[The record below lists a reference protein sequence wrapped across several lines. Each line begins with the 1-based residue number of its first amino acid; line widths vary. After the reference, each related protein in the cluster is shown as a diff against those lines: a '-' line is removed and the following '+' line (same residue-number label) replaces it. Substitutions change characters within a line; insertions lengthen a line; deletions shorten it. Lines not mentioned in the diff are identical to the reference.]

1 MVSGNKFQE
10 NKTINH
16 ESFKFGN
23 QLGSYTKTAILLIID
38 AFSFQVE
45 EKWSSQLIICNLS
58 HSIFSYVEIQKH
70 LLENYDGQSFNVIQV
85 LNITCSP
92 SLK

>member
-1 MVSGNKFQE
+1 MSLLNLG
-10 NKTINH
+10 INWADI
-16 ESFKFGN
+16 
-23 QLGSYTKTAILLIID
+23 YTKTAIFLIID

-45 EKWSSQLIICNLS
+45 ELGSSQLIICNLS
-58 HSIFSYVEIQKH
+58 HSIISYVEILKH
-70 LLENYDGQSFNVIQV
+70 LLENYDGQAFNVIQV

>member
-1 MVSGNKFQE
+1 MV
-10 NKTINH
+10 
-16 ESFKFGN
+16 ESVDNMQF
-23 QLGSYTKTAILLIID
+23 
-38 AFSFQVE
+38 
-45 EKWSSQLIICNLS
+45 

>member
-1 MVSGNKFQE
+1 MSLLNLD
-10 NKTINH
+10 INWADTR
-16 ESFKFGN
+16 KRQN
-23 QLGSYTKTAILLIID
+23 LLIID

-45 EKWSSQLIICNLS
+45 EKWSSQLMICNFS
-58 HSIFSYVEIQKH
+58 HYIFSYVEIQKD
-70 LLENYDGQSFNVIQV
+70 LLENYDGQAFNVIQV

>member
-1 MVSGNKFQE
+1 MV
-10 NKTINH
+10 
-16 ESFKFGN
+16 ESVDN
-23 QLGSYTKTAILLIID
+23 MQLA
-38 AFSFQVE
+38 
-45 EKWSSQLIICNLS
+45 

-70 LLENYDGQSFNVIQV
+70 LLENYDGQPFNVIQV